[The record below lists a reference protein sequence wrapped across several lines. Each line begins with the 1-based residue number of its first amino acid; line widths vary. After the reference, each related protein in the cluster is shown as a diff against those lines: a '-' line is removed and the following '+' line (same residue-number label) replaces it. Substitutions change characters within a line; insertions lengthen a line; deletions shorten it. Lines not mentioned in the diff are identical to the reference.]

1 MPKQFLD
8 PQGLSQFT
16 ENFEQS
22 IIVEEYDST
31 ATYALG
37 DYCVYENLLYRCI
50 STISVAEAWTAAHW
64 TQILIMGDLKL
75 KTQIQTVTTQEYE
88 ALTPEQ
94 KSSGTYVITDSTFV
108 PLTASAIPYDNT
120 SSGLTA
126 ADVQNAID
134 EVVANANNHLG
145 FYLDSNGGLCQVNE
159 I

>member
-8 PQGLSQFT
+8 PQGLSQYT
-16 ENFEQS
+16 ENLEQS

-31 ATYALG
+31 DTYALG

-50 STISVAEAWTAAHW
+50 STISVAEAWNSAHW

-94 KSSGTYVITDSTFV
+94 KSNGTYVITDADSV

-126 ADVQNAID
+126 TDVQNAID
-134 EVVANANNHLG
+134 EVAASSADHLG
-145 FYLDSNGGLCQVNE
+145 FYLDENGGLCQVNE